1 MKRDCVILIAEQNEE
16 HLNLM
21 KNGLLHAGVNNDIV
35 HFADGRQTLD
45 FLFDTTQKSD
55 GELEGREYI
64 LFMDIDLPQVGG
76 IEILEKIKADNM
88 LSKVPVIVL
97 AAADDPKIID
107 RCYDL
112 GCCTYI
118 VKPAEDEAFRQ
129 SITKIGNFLT
139 VVEMASLK

>member
-1 MKRDCVILIAEQNEE
+1 MKRDCVILIAEQNDK
-16 HLNLM
+16 HFNLT
-21 KNGLLHAGVNNDIV
+21 KNGLLRAGVNNDIV

-45 FLFDTTQKSD
+45 FLFDITQKSD
-55 GELEGREYI
+55 GELEDREYI

-97 AAADDPKIID
+97 AAEDDPKTID

-118 VKPAEDEAFRQ
+118 VKAAEDEGFRE

-139 VVEMASLK
+139 VVEMASLR